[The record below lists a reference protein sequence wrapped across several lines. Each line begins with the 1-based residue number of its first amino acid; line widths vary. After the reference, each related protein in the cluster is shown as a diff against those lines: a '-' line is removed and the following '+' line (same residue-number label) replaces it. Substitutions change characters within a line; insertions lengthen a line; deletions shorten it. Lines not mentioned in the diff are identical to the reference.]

1 MTLKGVI
8 IIGIFSIFKRK
19 KTENRAESDNILTFF
34 GLPSGVLTREA
45 AMSIPTVSACV
56 NKIADTVAR
65 LPVRL
70 YQKSGDEVTEISD
83 DSRLTLLNGE
93 TGDTLN
99 TVELWKMAI
108 EDYFLGQGAWIF
120 VNSDFAR
127 VKSLHYVDSR
137 NISIMKNCDPIF
149 KAFDVSVNGKKYYDF
164 QFIKLLRKTRDG
176 CTNIPIQ
183 AESAAIL
190 SAAYNALKLE
200 NYMSKNGGN
209 KPGFLKSK
217 VRLSDEAIAKVKEGY
232 AKVFSNE
239 ESGNVAILNDGMEFQ
254 PTTATSAELQL
265 NENKKVNSIEICKL
279 FGFPHTVIDGN
290 AGTDDNNKFI
300 AAVVSLLNQIETV
313 LDSVLLLE
321 TEKEQGLYFAFD
333 TKELTR
339 GSVKERYEAYDIA
352 VRNNILQI
360 DEIRKEE
367 DYKPLGFNYIKLGL
381 SDVLYDPRTDKV
393 FTPNTGLTTDL
404 KTGENRSADIEL
416 RYNHN
421 HDSKGKFI
429 TGGGGAFHGG
439 NVGKSIDKSG
449 ESVIIESKQF
459 DPLSD
464 HKVVPV
470 MRETADKWIKQ
481 LSDKEIIS
489 IQKYTKNSGDPKDD
503 KFYDRLNSAL
513 RGERTL
519 DDNLKYHSDNISK
532 AISKFKLTDDII
544 CYRSTS
550 KNYFEKYGV
559 GQTFKPNYFLSS
571 AVVKKGALKS
581 DFTTIIQVPKG
592 SKGAYIEQ
600 LSKYPK
606 QREFLFDKSC
616 SFKVLE
622 KSKNNMRIEVVVE

>member
-1 MTLKGVI
+1 MI

-149 KAFDVSVNGKKYYDF
+149 KAFDVSINGKKYYDF

-176 CTNIPIQ
+176 CTNIPLQ

-421 HDSKGKFI
+421 HDSKGKFS

-449 ESVIIESKQF
+449 ESGIINIASNAHSRDVELEKTIQKCISQEK
-459 DPLSD
+459 
-464 HKVVPV
+464 PV
-470 MRETADKWIKQ
+470 FADDLAKYFLNIPPEKGKYILALHGNANEAFIYDRKINAKTLANIIKSRKDYNREDEIVLISCNTGNETASKKCFAQQ
-481 LSDKEIIS
+481 LANEMNKTVHAPTKYGAISIFGTYYSSDKYCR
-489 IQKYTKNSGDPKDD
+489 KSG
-503 KFYDRLNSAL
+503 
-513 RGERTL
+513 E
-519 DDNLKYHSDNISK
+519 
-532 AISKFKLTDDII
+532 
-544 CYRSTS
+544 
-550 KNYFEKYGV
+550 
-559 GQTFKPNYFLSS
+559 FKPFE
-571 AVVKKGALKS
+571 
-581 DFTTIIQVPKG
+581 P
-592 SKGAYIEQ
+592 
-600 LSKYPK
+600 
-606 QREFLFDKSC
+606 
-616 SFKVLE
+616 
-622 KSKNNMRIEVVVE
+622 EVQE

>member
-45 AMSIPTVSACV
+45 AMSIPTVSACI

-70 YQKSGDEVTEISD
+70 YQKSDDEVTEISD

-421 HDSKGKFI
+421 HDSKGKFS

-449 ESVIIESKQF
+449 KSGIIKAEDVSATGKNELRKKGFPSKQ
-459 DPLSD
+459 
-464 HKVVPV
+464 K
-470 MRETADKWIKQ
+470 
-481 LSDKEIIS
+481 
-489 IQKYTKNSGDPKDD
+489 
-503 KFYDRLNSAL
+503 LN
-513 RGERTL
+513 
-519 DDNLKYHSDNISK
+519 NHW
-532 AISKFKLTDDII
+532 
-544 CYRSTS
+544 
-550 KNYFEKYGV
+550 
-559 GQTFKPNYFLSS
+559 
-571 AVVKKGALKS
+571 
-581 DFTTIIQVPKG
+581 
-592 SKGAYIEQ
+592 
-600 LSKYPK
+600 
-606 QREFLFDKSC
+606 
-616 SFKVLE
+616 
-622 KSKNNMRIEVVVE
+622 

>member
-1 MTLKGVI
+1 MI

-45 AMSIPTVSACV
+45 AMSIPTVSACI

-149 KAFDVSVNGKKYYDF
+149 KAFDVSINGKKYYDF

-176 CTNIPIQ
+176 CTNIPLQ

-290 AGTDDNNKFI
+290 AGTDDNNKFT

-421 HDSKGKFI
+421 HDSKGKFS

-449 ESVIIESKQF
+449 ESGIIDNESARKELEQAIADGKLSTKLDKKAQSAHKKGSEKYNKRIENEEFPSYTEMSNMEIQKIINNNCLKGDVRKYKDGQFREVIKTDDF
-459 DPLSD
+459 KGMYGD
-464 HKVVPV
+464 
-470 MRETADKWIKQ
+470 RETRKYIPTNRGTIHYSKDGTHIVPAAPIK
-481 LSDKEIIS
+481 
-489 IQKYTKNSGDPKDD
+489 
-503 KFYDRLNSAL
+503 
-513 RGERTL
+513 
-519 DDNLKYHSDNISK
+519 
-532 AISKFKLTDDII
+532 
-544 CYRSTS
+544 
-550 KNYFEKYGV
+550 
-559 GQTFKPNYFLSS
+559 
-571 AVVKKGALKS
+571 
-581 DFTTIIQVPKG
+581 
-592 SKGAYIEQ
+592 
-600 LSKYPK
+600 
-606 QREFLFDKSC
+606 
-616 SFKVLE
+616 
-622 KSKNNMRIEVVVE
+622 